1 MTHRRLTAKHAK
13 YAKRRVEETDL
24 HVRRSFFRVFRVF
37 RGSRNFFRPSQSLV
51 TSIATLLELAART
64 TSAQSQDDVPPL
76 LAPLNEIPATVWE
89 QHGLLIVVLGSLG
102 IVVVVAA
109 IWWVLQPKP
118 TVPVPIEIQTRNE
131 LELLQLP
138 AEDGKT
144 VSRISQALKHYFVVA
159 FDLPS
164 SEMTTT
170 EFNCAFAASENAG
183 SDLAADVSDFHRQCD
198 ERKFSPSAG
207 VQASACSRA
216 LELLQQGEARRA
228 ELRQEAK
235 PQ

>member
-1 MTHRRLTAKHAK
+1 LKWLLA
-13 YAKRRVEETDL
+13 L
-24 HVRRSFFRVFRVF
+24 LPGSSF
-37 RGSRNFFRPSQSLV
+37 S
-51 TSIATLLELAART
+51 
-64 TSAQSQDDVPPL
+64 QSQDDVPPL
-76 LAPLNEIPATVWE
+76 LAPLKEIPATFWE
-89 QHGLLIVVLGSLG
+89 QHCLLIVVLGSLG
-102 IVVVVAA
+102 IVVVVAT
-109 IWWVLQPKP
+109 IWRWLQHKP

-131 LELLQLP
+131 LELLKLP

-144 VSRISQALKHYFVVA
+144 VSRISQVLKHYFVVA
-159 FDLPS
+159 FDIPS

-170 EFNCAFAASENAG
+170 EFNRAFAASENAG
-183 SDLAADVSDFHRQCD
+183 SDLAASVSDFLRQCD

>member
-1 MTHRRLTAKHAK
+1 MNNSILRIVNLKWLLA
-13 YAKRRVEETDL
+13 L
-24 HVRRSFFRVFRVF
+24 LPGSSF
-37 RGSRNFFRPSQSLV
+37 S
-51 TSIATLLELAART
+51 
-64 TSAQSQDDVPPL
+64 QSQDDVPPL
-76 LAPLNEIPATVWE
+76 LAPLKEIPATFWE
-89 QHGLLIVVLGSLG
+89 QHCLLIVVLGSLG

-109 IWWVLQPKP
+109 IWRWLQHKP

-131 LELLQLP
+131 LELLKLP

-144 VSRISQALKHYFVVA
+144 VSRISQVLKHYFVVA
-159 FDLPS
+159 FDIPS

-170 EFNCAFAASENAG
+170 EFNRAFAASENAG
-183 SDLAADVSDFHRQCD
+183 SDLAASVSDFFRQCD

-216 LELLQQGEARRA
+216 LELLQKGEARRA